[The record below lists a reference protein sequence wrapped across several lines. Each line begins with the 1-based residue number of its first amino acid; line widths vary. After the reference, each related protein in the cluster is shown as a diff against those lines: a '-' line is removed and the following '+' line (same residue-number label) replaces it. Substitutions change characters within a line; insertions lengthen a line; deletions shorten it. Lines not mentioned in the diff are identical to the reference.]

1 MSRDVVIFRNKET
14 NNYSR
19 ESLHL
24 CFLLFLSTTAY
35 VTQSRVLYEA
45 VMLMTKCS
53 PNNSCSNSCS
63 KEFQP
68 FHNTNAKD
76 TSADN

>member
-24 CFLLFLSTTAY
+24 CFFIVSVYNCICNA
-35 VTQSRVLYEA
+35 E
-45 VMLMTKCS
+45 
-53 PNNSCSNSCS
+53 SCSLRSCNVDD
-63 KEFQP
+63 KMLAQQQLL
-68 FHNTNAKD
+68 
-76 TSADN
+76 